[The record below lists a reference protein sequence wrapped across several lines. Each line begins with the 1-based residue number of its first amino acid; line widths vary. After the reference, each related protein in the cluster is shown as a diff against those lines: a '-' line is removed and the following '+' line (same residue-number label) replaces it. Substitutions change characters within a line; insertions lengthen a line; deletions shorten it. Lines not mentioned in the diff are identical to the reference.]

1 MRNLVL
7 IALFEV
13 IGILLRFHTLLVLTY
28 DFFNLFKIENYINLS
43 INLFF

>member
-13 IGILLRFHTLLVLTY
+13 IGILLRFYTLLVLTY

>member
-13 IGILLRFHTLLVLTY
+13 IGILLRLYTLLVLTY